1 MTARISRYLE
11 DVKPATP
18 CLVVDL
24 EAVAEA
30 YESLQRALPM
40 ATIYY
45 AMKANP
51 ARPVL
56 EVLADLG
63 SSFDCAS
70 IYEIEDAIAAGAPVE
85 RLSFGNTIKKQS
97 DIAKAWALGVN
108 MYAFDSEAEL
118 EKLAAAAP
126 GARVYCRLVMDGA
139 GADWPLARKFGCEL
153 DMAYDLMLKARDL
166 GLDPFGLSF
175 HVGSQQRDVGQWD
188 IAVGRTA
195 MLFTDLA
202 EAGVKLRM
210 VNIGGGFTAR
220 YKTDAPDQHDHA
232 TAVIEA
238 LNRHFGNRMPE
249 IVVEPGRSLVGDA
262 GIIQAEV
269 VLISRKGY
277 EDDTRWVYL
286 DIGKFGGL
294 IETMDEAIKYRLR
307 TPYDGGHAR
316 TSPVVIAGPTCDEV
330 DVLYRNS
337 GYEMPEALS
346 VGDKI
351 EILST
356 GAYTTTYCSV
366 GFNGLPPLQ
375 THCI

>member
-1 MTARISRYLE
+1 MTARISRYLA
-11 DVKPATP
+11 DVQPQTP

-24 EAVAEA
+24 EAVTSA

-51 ARPVL
+51 AAPVMQL
-56 EVLADLG
+56 LAEMG

-70 IYEIEDAIAAGAPVE
+70 IYEIRDALAAGAPVE

-97 DIAKAWALGVN
+97 DIAEAVRLGVD
-108 MYAFDSEAEL
+108 MFAFDCEGEL
-118 EKLAAAAP
+118 QKLATVAP
-126 GARVYCRLVMDGA
+126 GAKVYCRLFMDGA
-139 GADWPLARKFGCEL
+139 GSDWPLGRKFGC
-153 DMAYDLMLKARDL
+153 DVAMAKDLMIQAQSL
-166 GLDPFGLSF
+166 GLDPYGLSF

-188 IAVGRTA
+188 LAVGRTA

-202 EAGVKLRM
+202 EAGVNLRM
-210 VNIGGGFTAR
+210 VNIGGGFTAS
-220 YKTDAPDQHDHA
+220 YKTDAPDQYDHA
-232 TAVIEA
+232 AAVIEA
-238 LNRHFGNRMPE
+238 LTHHFGNRMPE
-249 IVVEPGRSLVGDA
+249 VIVEPGRSMVGDA

-269 VLISRKGY
+269 VLISHKAY
-277 EDDTRWVYL
+277 NDSERWVYL

-294 IETMDEAIKYRLR
+294 IETMDEAIQYRLR
-307 TPYDGGHAR
+307 TPHDGGP
-316 TSPVVIAGPTCDEV
+316 TVPVIIAGPTCDEV
-330 DVLYRNS
+330 DVLYRDS
-337 GYEMPEALS
+337 GYELPEALA

-351 EILST
+351 EFLST
-356 GAYTTTYCSV
+356 GAYTSTYCSV

>member
-1 MTARISRYLE
+1 MTSRIQRYLADE
-11 DVKPATP
+11 QPQTP

-30 YESLQRALPM
+30 YESLQRSLPM

-51 ARPVL
+51 AKPVL
-56 EVLADLG
+56 QLLAGMG

-70 IYEIEDAIAAGAPVE
+70 IYEIEEALAAGAPVE
-85 RLSFGNTIKKQS
+85 RLSFGNTIKKQ
-97 DIAKAWALGVN
+97 DHIARARAWGVD
-108 MYAFDSEAEL
+108 MFAFDSAAEL

-126 GARVYCRLVMDGA
+126 GAKVYCRLVMDGS

-153 DMAYDLMLKARDL
+153 EMAYDLMLKARDL
-166 GLDPFGLSF
+166 GLDPYGLSF

-188 IAVGRTA
+188 LAVGRTA
-195 MLFTDLA
+195 MLFTNLA

-210 VNIGGGFTAR
+210 VNIGGGFTAKYR
-220 YKTDAPDQHDHA
+220 TDAPDQNDHA

-238 LNRHFGNRMPE
+238 LNKHFGNRMPE
-249 IVVEPGRSLVGDA
+249 VIVEPGRSMVGNA

-269 VLISRKGY
+269 VLISTKGY
-277 EDDTRWVYL
+277 DDDTRWVYL

-294 IETMDEAIKYRLR
+294 IETMDEAIKYRFR
-307 TPYDGGHAR
+307 TPHDYENAP
-316 TSPVVIAGPTCDEV
+316 TSPVIIAGPTCDEV

-337 GYEMPEALS
+337 GYELPDALA

-366 GFNGLPPLQ
+366 AFNGLPPLQ

>member
-1 MTARISRYLE
+1 MTSRIQRYLADE
-11 DVKPATP
+11 QPQTP

-30 YESLQRALPM
+30 YESLQRSLPM

-51 ARPVL
+51 AKPVL
-56 EVLADLG
+56 QLLAEMG

-70 IYEIEDAIAAGAPVE
+70 IYEIEEALAAGAPVE
-85 RLSFGNTIKKQS
+85 RLSFGNTIKKQ
-97 DIAKAWALGVN
+97 DHIARARAWGVD
-108 MYAFDSEAEL
+108 MYAFDSVAEL
-118 EKLAAAAP
+118 TKLAAAAP
-126 GARVYCRLVMDGA
+126 GAKVYCRLVMDGA

-153 DMAYDLMLKARDL
+153 EMAYDLMLKARDL
-166 GLDPFGLSF
+166 GLDPYGLSF

-188 IAVGRTA
+188 LAVGRTA

-202 EAGVKLRM
+202 DAGVNLRM

-220 YKTDAPDQHDHA
+220 YRTEAPDQHDHA

-238 LNRHFGNRMPE
+238 LNKHFGNRMPE
-249 IVVEPGRSLVGDA
+249 VVVEPGRSMVGDA

-269 VLISRKGY
+269 VLISTKGY
-277 EDDTRWVYL
+277 DDDTRWVYL

-294 IETMDEAIKYRLR
+294 IETMDEAIKYRFR
-307 TPYDGGHAR
+307 TPYDGENAR
-316 TSPVVIAGPTCDEV
+316 TSPVIIAGPTCDEV

-337 GYEMPEALS
+337 GYELPDALN

-366 GFNGLPPLQ
+366 GFNGLPPLE

>member
-1 MTARISRYLE
+1 MTARISRYLNE
-11 DVKPATP
+11 VQPATP

-56 EVLADLG
+56 ELLAGMG

-70 IYEIEDAIAAGAPVE
+70 IYEIQDVIAAGAPVE

-118 EKLAAAAP
+118 EKLAIAAP

-153 DMAYDLMLKARDL
+153 DMAFDLMLKARDL

-188 IAVGRTA
+188 GAVARTA
-195 MLFTDLA
+195 MLFTNLA

-220 YKTDAPDQHDHA
+220 YKVDAPDQQDHA
-232 TAVIEA
+232 NAVIEA
-238 LNRHFGNRMPE
+238 LNKHFGNRMPE
-249 IVVEPGRSLVGDA
+249 VVVEPGRSLVGDA

-269 VLISRKGY
+269 VLISKKSY
-277 EDDTRWVYL
+277 DDEKRWVYL

-294 IETMDEAIKYRLR
+294 IETMDEAIKYRVR
-307 TPYDGGHAR
+307 TPYDGGNVR

-337 GYEMPEALS
+337 GYEMPDALS

>member
-1 MTARISRYLE
+1 MTARISRYLA
-11 DVKPATP
+11 DVQPQTP

-24 EAVAEA
+24 EAVASA

-51 ARPVL
+51 AAPVMQL
-56 EVLADLG
+56 LAEMG

-70 IYEIEDAIAAGAPVE
+70 IYEIRDALAAGAPVE

-97 DIAKAWALGVN
+97 DIAEAVRLGVD
-108 MYAFDSEAEL
+108 MFAFDCEGEL
-118 EKLAAAAP
+118 QKLATVAP
-126 GARVYCRLVMDGA
+126 GAKVYCRLFMDGA
-139 GADWPLARKFGCEL
+139 GSDWPLGRKFGC
-153 DMAYDLMLKARDL
+153 DVAMAKDLMIQAQSL
-166 GLDPFGLSF
+166 GLDPYGLSF

-188 IAVGRTA
+188 LAVGRTA

-202 EAGVKLRM
+202 EAGVNLRM
-210 VNIGGGFTAR
+210 VNVGGGFTAS
-220 YKTDAPDQHDHA
+220 YKTDAPDQYDHA
-232 TAVIEA
+232 AAVIEA
-238 LNRHFGNRMPE
+238 LTHHFGNRMPE
-249 IVVEPGRSLVGDA
+249 VIVEPGRSMVGDA

-269 VLISRKGY
+269 VLISHKAY
-277 EDDTRWVYL
+277 NDSERWVYL

-294 IETMDEAIKYRLR
+294 IETMDEAIQYRLR
-307 TPYDGGHAR
+307 TPHDGGP
-316 TSPVVIAGPTCDEV
+316 TVPVIIAGPTCDEV
-330 DVLYRNS
+330 DVLYRDS
-337 GYEMPEALS
+337 GYELPEALA

-351 EILST
+351 EFLST
-356 GAYTTTYCSV
+356 GAYTSTYCSV

>member
-1 MTARISRYLE
+1 MTSRIQRYLADE
-11 DVKPATP
+11 QPQTP

-24 EAVAEA
+24 EAVAAA

-51 ARPVL
+51 AQPVL
-56 EVLADLG
+56 QLLAGMG

-70 IYEIEDAIAAGAPVE
+70 IYEIEQALSAGAPVE
-85 RLSFGNTIKKQS
+85 RLSFGNTIKKQ
-97 DIAKAWALGVN
+97 DHIARARAWGVD
-108 MYAFDSEAEL
+108 MFAFDSEAEL
-118 EKLAAAAP
+118 TKLAAVAP
-126 GARVYCRLVMDGA
+126 GAKVYCRLVMDGS
-139 GADWPLARKFGCEL
+139 GADWPLARKFGCEIE
-153 DMAYDLMLKARDL
+153 MAYDLMLKARDL
-166 GLDPFGLSF
+166 GLDPYGLSF

-188 IAVGRTA
+188 LAVGRTA
-195 MLFTDLA
+195 MLFTNLA
-202 EAGVKLRM
+202 EAGVNLRM
-210 VNIGGGFTAR
+210 VNIGGGFTAKYR
-220 YKTDAPDQHDHA
+220 TDAPDQNDHA

-238 LNRHFGNRMPE
+238 LNKHFGNRMPE
-249 IVVEPGRSLVGDA
+249 VIVEPGRSMVGDA

-269 VLISRKGY
+269 VLISKKSY
-277 EDDTRWVYL
+277 EDEKRWVYL

-294 IETMDEAIKYRLR
+294 IETMDEAIKYRVR
-307 TPYDGGHAR
+307 TPYDGEATS
-316 TSPVVIAGPTCDEV
+316 TSPVIIAGPTCDEV
-330 DVLYRNS
+330 DVLYRNCN
-337 GYEMPEALS
+337 YELPDALN

-366 GFNGLPPLQ
+366 AFNGLPPLQ

>member
-1 MTARISRYLE
+1 MTARISRYLNE
-11 DVKPATP
+11 VQPATP

-56 EVLADLG
+56 ELLAGMG

-70 IYEIEDAIAAGAPVE
+70 IYEIEDAMAAGAPVE

-118 EKLAAAAP
+118 QKLAVAAP

-153 DMAYDLMLKARDL
+153 DMAFDLMLKARDL
-166 GLDPFGLSF
+166 GLDPYGLSF

-188 IAVGRTA
+188 GAVARTA
-195 MLFTDLA
+195 MLFTNLA

-220 YKTDAPDQHDHA
+220 YKTDAPDQQDHA
-232 TAVIEA
+232 NAVIEA
-238 LNRHFGNRMPE
+238 LNKHFGNRMPE
-249 IVVEPGRSLVGDA
+249 VVVEPGRSLVGDA

-269 VLISRKGY
+269 VLISKKSY
-277 EDDTRWVYL
+277 DDEQRWVYL

-294 IETMDEAIKYRLR
+294 IETMDEAIKYRVR
-307 TPYDGGHAR
+307 TPYDDESVR
-316 TSPVVIAGPTCDEV
+316 TSPVVIAGPTCDEM

-337 GYEMPEALS
+337 GYELPDALS

-366 GFNGLPPLQ
+366 AFNGLPPLQ

>member
-1 MTARISRYLE
+1 MTSRILRYLADE
-11 DVKPATP
+11 QPQTP

-24 EAVAEA
+24 EAVGEA
-30 YESLQRALPM
+30 YQSLHRALPM

-51 ARPVL
+51 ATRVL
-56 EVLADLG
+56 ELLAEMG
-63 SSFDCAS
+63 ASFDCAS
-70 IYEIEDAIAAGAPVE
+70 IYEIEDALAAGAPVE

-97 DIAKAWALGVN
+97 DIARARALGVD
-108 MYAFDSEAEL
+108 MFAFDCAAEL
-118 EKLAAAAP
+118 QKLATAAP
-126 GARVYCRLVMDGA
+126 GAKVYCRLVMDGA
-139 GADWPLARKFGCEL
+139 GADWPLARKFGCEA
-153 DMAYDLMLKARDL
+153 DMAYDLMIRARDL
-166 GLDPFGLSF
+166 GLDPYGLSF

-210 VNIGGGFTAR
+210 LNIGGGFTAR
-220 YKTDAPDQHDHA
+220 YRTDAPDQNQHA
-232 TAVIEA
+232 AAVVAA
-238 LNRHFGNRMPE
+238 LTRHFGNRMPE
-249 IVVEPGRSLVGDA
+249 VVVEPGRSLVGDA
-262 GIIQAEV
+262 GVIQAEV

-277 EDDTRWVYL
+277 ADDQRWVYL

-294 IETMDEAIKYRLR
+294 IETMDEAIKYRFR
-307 TPYDGGHAR
+307 TPHDNENAA

-330 DVLYRNS
+330 DVLYRDS
-337 GYEMPEALS
+337 GYEMPEALA

-356 GAYTTTYCSV
+356 GAYTSTYCSV

-375 THCI
+375 TICI